1 MESKGLDERSE
12 IYGDNLRTYQI
23 LSNLLSNAIRF
34 TLQGSITVIVS
45 IDDTRFLYNSPLS
58 LSLFCLFPLFPSILV
73 NLFIVKKTITWHKT
87 RLPFLEI
94 TLDGLPLKVLL
105 SFPLPL
111 PLPPPPP
118 PPHPLYFVFFF
129 FDMFWLFSFHI
140 FLTFFQDP
148 KKRQCR
154 ASSRCKWWI
163 RESEWMTRSK
173 GGSSNASRKPTTG
186 PPKYVR
192 GRERREEVRRE
203 RVKQYWLISY
213 YCRNMVDLVWG
224 YPYPSYCPSF
234 SRYSF
239 PFLLFHVFF
248 LFLFDS

>member
-1 MESKGLDERSE
+1 MAQD
-12 IYGDNLRTYQI
+12 
-23 LSNLLSNAIRF
+23 
-34 TLQGSITVIVS
+34 
-45 IDDTRFLYNSPLS
+45 S
-58 LSLFCLFPLFPSILV
+58 LSISRNYIGRSHLEGTALAPPPL
-73 NLFIVKKTITWHKT
+73 T
-87 RLPFLEI
+87 
-94 TLDGLPLKVLL
+94 
-105 SFPLPL
+105 PLPL
-111 PLPPPPP
+111 ILST
-118 PPHPLYFVFFF
+118 LFF
-129 FDMFWLFSFHI
+129 FDMFLLFSFYI

-154 ASSRCKWWI
+154 ASSRCEWWI

-192 GRERREEVRRE
+192 GRERREGERERRE

-213 YCRNMVDLVWG
+213 YCRNMMDLVWG

-239 PFLLFHVFF
+239 PFLLCHVFI
-248 LFLFDS
+248 LFLFDSWCTYVEN